1 MNSQENLRLHDA
13 GRRSIQ
19 EYLTQRSI
27 GTGIS
32 QIDSV
37 LDGGV
42 EAGNFYLWLGA
53 AKAGKSTT
61 LRCLGLTLAKNFPVL
76 YVNFEQLGRNV
87 FAKLYQQQFGIS
99 LRDEVHKN
107 LDQSFENVL
116 KMPNHDLY
124 LAFWTDKLQN
134 KSFNMG
140 VKEVLKEQIRLLREK
155 DKDKRTPVIILENLT
170 DIYNERMNGSDNMT
184 NMVTQTAQ
192 DIKNFCLEQEVS
204 VFLAHHSGKLGKGQT
219 RPSLDDVRDSK
230 RVCDLAH
237 SIFTAFVREDVDK
250 QTGEVL
256 STSRRL
262 AYLAGRGSGEY
273 QEWDVHITGLDMR
286 LI

>member
-1 MNSQENLRLHDA
+1 MKSLENLRLHDA
-13 GRRSIQ
+13 GRRSIE
-19 EYLTQRSI
+19 EYLQQKAV

-32 QIDSV
+32 AIDNV
-37 LDGGV
+37 LDGGI

-53 AKAGKSTT
+53 AKDGKSTT
-61 LRCLGLTLAKNFPVL
+61 LRCLGLAIAKNHPVL

-87 FAKLYQQQFGIS
+87 FAKLYQQQFHVS
-99 LRDEVHKN
+99 LRQEVHEN
-107 LDQSFENVL
+107 TNQSFENVL

-140 VKEVLKEQIRLLREK
+140 VRERLKAEVDILRAADKE
-155 DKDKRTPVIILENLT
+155 KRMPVIIMENLT
-170 DIYNERMNGSDNMT
+170 DIYNERMNGQDNVT

-192 DIKNFCLEQEVS
+192 DIKNFCIENEMS
-204 VFLAHHSGKLGKGQT
+204 IFLAHHSGKLARGQK
-219 RPSLDDVRDSK
+219 RPSMDDARDSK

-237 SIFTAFVREDVDK
+237 SIFTAFKREDVDQK
-250 QTGEVL
+250 TGEVMA
-256 STSRRL
+256 TSYHL

-273 QEWDVHITGLDMR
+273 KEWDVSVKGLEMT
-286 LI
+286 LK